1 MSFLLHF
8 CDTFELFSPQLLH
21 FLSRGAE
28 HLLFSLIMKQKHR
41 AWSVFFLTALIPGFH
56 LHRDDISSQEAQIFS
71 PVLQPNE
78 TIPTPGTYTL
88 KDPDGRT
95 CIKATMGA
103 EYIVTE
109 MKSSWYFNLDPSR
122 IRMNGYCGKE
132 DALLSLTLPNDSAG
146 LHFTFRTERNIFYV
160 TNLTA
165 HLFPQPVCKSCLN
178 KSYSGSVAHEK
189 LFKTLDGHS
198 FKCKSATL
206 LLVSSKLKIKLDSL
220 QMQAFGVPNGLYG
233 EEDECWADFNKRTV
247 PIIIGSIIVSLIL
260 CIMLS
265 FLFIRDHRRPGYER
279 L

>member
-1 MSFLLHF
+1 
-8 CDTFELFSPQLLH
+8 
-21 FLSRGAE
+21 
-28 HLLFSLIMKQKHR
+28 
-41 AWSVFFLTALIPGFH
+41 
-56 LHRDDISSQEAQIFS
+56 
-71 PVLQPNE
+71 
-78 TIPTPGTYTL
+78 
-88 KDPDGRT
+88 
-95 CIKATMGA
+95 MGA

-132 DALLSLTLPNDSAG
+132 DALLSLTLPDDSAG
-146 LHFTFRTERNIFYV
+146 LHFTFRTVKKHKHNTIFKEVLCLIQHGKQIMISYSISFFKSFPQERNIFYV

>member
-1 MSFLLHF
+1 VCVCVCERFSFTPTVGTQKPDSVYRSLLPGKKANT
-8 CDTFELFSPQLLH
+8 CD
-21 FLSRGAE
+21 
-28 HLLFSLIMKQKHR
+28 
-41 AWSVFFLTALIPGFH
+41 
-56 LHRDDISSQEAQIFS
+56 
-71 PVLQPNE
+71 
-78 TIPTPGTYTL
+78 
-88 KDPDGRT
+88 
-95 CIKATMGA
+95 
-103 EYIVTE
+103 
-109 MKSSWYFNLDPSR
+109 WYFNLDPSR

-132 DALLSLTLPNDSAG
+132 DALLSLTLPDDSAG
-146 LHFTFRTERNIFYV
+146 LHFTFRTKTTPRDQTQRPEPVYV
-160 TNLTA
+160 N
-165 HLFPQPVCKSCLN
+165 N